1 MPDMG
6 RERLADID
14 EITERLLE
22 KGLIRGTLRLSFMP
36 ITGVNHKQRR
46 EFGLE

>member
-1 MPDMG
+1 MG

-14 EITERLLE
+14 EITERLME
-22 KGLIRGTLRLSFMP
+22 KGLMKGTLRLSFMP